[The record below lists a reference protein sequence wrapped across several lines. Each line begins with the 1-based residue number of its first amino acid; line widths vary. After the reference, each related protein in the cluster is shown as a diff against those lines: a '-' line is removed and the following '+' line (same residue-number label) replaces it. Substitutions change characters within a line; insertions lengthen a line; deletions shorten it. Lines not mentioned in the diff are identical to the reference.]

1 LDKDTNNSRSCKIS
15 GFEFQNRF
23 GENANSIT
31 QPCPRATKI
40 RLPNVYTMRSG
51 KNGETGL
58 YGFVNYD
65 VFYIFAI

>member
-1 LDKDTNNSRSCKIS
+1 
-15 GFEFQNRF
+15 
-23 GENANSIT
+23 
-31 QPCPRATKI
+31 
-40 RLPNVYTMRSG
+40 MRSG